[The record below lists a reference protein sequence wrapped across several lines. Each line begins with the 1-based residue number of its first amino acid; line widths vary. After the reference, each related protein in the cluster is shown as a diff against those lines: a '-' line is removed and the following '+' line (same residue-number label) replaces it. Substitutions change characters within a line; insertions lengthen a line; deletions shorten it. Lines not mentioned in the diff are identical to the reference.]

1 MAQLRKYTLTDSS
14 QNVDLC
20 NYADEIENIINETV
34 PGKNPKV
41 YSDHFTTDQLTQ
53 SEAVKIGRALSRSR
67 NLSKYGKTIT
77 TFRLFKG
84 TTIEDEA
91 QERSKRTR

>member
-14 QNVDLC
+14 QNVDLS

-41 YSDHFTTDQLTQ
+41 YPDHFTTDQLTQ

-84 TTIEDEA
+84 TTIEDGA
-91 QERSKRTR
+91 KDMSKRTR